1 MFIDIN
7 KKHTHRSQFK
17 QMPKKRHKVWWGRAA
32 GGSGSCAVL
41 RVKPKL
47 AMTKLYLVV
56 GGAGN
61 ITNYNGTT
69 SNVYF
74 ENSGG
79 MPSGI
84 GVLPDYSSKIMV
96 VPGAPSF
103 YTYSGNT
110 GGTEPVLNEEE
121 LKDLFEKFEVVRL
134 SAGNAGTAATLY
146 NSYNAP
152 STTPGYSSYDGTS
165 RGYGAGG
172 YNAGNTNYAGVGGY
186 IKVSVV

>member
-1 MFIDIN
+1 MFVDIN
-7 KKHTHRSQFK
+7 KRHTRRSQFK
-17 QMPKKRHKVWWGRAA
+17 KTPQKRYKVWWGRAA

-69 SNVYF
+69 NNVF
-74 ENSGG
+74 LEASGG
-79 MPSGI
+79 FPSGI
-84 GVLPDYSSKIMV
+84 GTLSDYSSNIMV

-103 YTYSGNT
+103 YAYSGNS
-110 GGTEPVLNEEE
+110 GGAEPVLNEEE
-121 LKDLFEKFEVVRL
+121 LKDMFEKFEAVRL

-152 STTPGYSSYDGTS
+152 STTPGYSSFDGTL

-172 YNAGNTNYAGVGGY
+172 YNSGNTNIAGVGGY
-186 IKVSVV
+186 VKVSIV